1 VLLRVLSERTAG
13 TEDHLSVVAALTEP
27 VAEHLGVEEP
37 EIRRM
42 HMAAELH
49 DVGKT
54 GIPDAILAKA
64 GPLDDDEWK
73 FMRRHTLIGERIVRA
88 APSLAPAADLVRS
101 SHEHLDGSG
110 YPDGLSGD
118 AIPLGSRII
127 AACDAFN
134 AMTSERPYRKT
145 RTAAE
150 AVVELRRCAGA
161 QFDPDVVE
169 ALAGLIETDGA
180 PAGPFHDSART
191 LDQL

>member
-1 VLLRVLSERTAG
+1 
-13 TEDHLSVVAALTEP
+13 
-27 VAEHLGVEEP
+27 
-37 EIRRM
+37 M

-49 DVGKT
+49 DIGKT
-54 GIPDAILAKA
+54 GIPDAILVKA
-64 GPLDDDEWK
+64 GPLDEDEWR

-134 AMTSERPYRKT
+134 AMTSDRPYRKT
-145 RTAAE
+145 RAAAD
-150 AVVELRRCAGA
+150 AVIELRRCAGT

-169 ALAGLIETDGA
+169 ALAQLIETDGA
-180 PAGPFHDSART
+180 SALTSHHPDRT
-191 LDQL
+191 LNQL